1 MILRE
6 AWLATKYFG
15 LIKEF
20 LKRSEGDYIVV
31 IVKFIKSIEG
41 YGIFAGEQRRAHP
54 KEAGYELV
62 ENGLFIP
69 VDYVEEIGWNPC

>member
-1 MILRE
+1 MIFGE
-6 AWLATKYFG
+6 AWIAITYFS
-15 LIKEF
+15 LIEEF

-41 YGIFAGEQRRAHP
+41 YGIFAGEQRLAHA

-69 VDYVEEIGWNPC
+69 IDYVEEIG

>member
-1 MILRE
+1 MNCDSRE
-6 AWLATKYFG
+6 VWIAIRYFD
-15 LIKEF
+15 LNEEF
-20 LKRSEGDYIVV
+20 FQPSEEDYIVV

-41 YGIFAGEQRRAHP
+41 YGIFAGEQRRAKP

-69 VDYVEEIGWNPC
+69 VDYVEEIG